1 MKQNKDSRYKR
12 FVETAFR
19 EVKRVLRPYSD
30 RFSKKTYTQH
40 QHAVAILLMKYEN
53 KTYRDIA
60 DLIKELLLYF
70 RFDESI
76 PHFTTLQKFF
86 DRIPSYVWDFLL
98 TKTYELFIGDITNVA
113 IDASGYK
120 LHHASQHYEHR
131 IGVPKRR
138 KRYMKHF
145 VSVDTDKQAIVVSED
160 WRSYIHDSVRFK
172 PIAKKT
178 RERTRIVNLTT
189 DKGFDSESNHKFAHK
204 LGANSVIPL
213 RYKTSLSKTKGFY
226 RRKLRRHFPDGIYH
240 QRSKV
245 ETINSVE
252 KRKFGDSLRGKL
264 LRMQRREMKV
274 IDVVYNIHRYINYVI
289 SAVLGFLQS

>member
-1 MKQNKDSRYKR
+1 
-12 FVETAFR
+12 
-19 EVKRVLRPYSD
+19 
-30 RFSKKTYTQH
+30 
-40 QHAVAILLMKYEN
+40 MKYEN

-60 DLIKELLLYF
+60 DLLKELGHYF
-70 RFDESI
+70 GFDESV

-86 DRIPSYVWDFLL
+86 ARIPSYVWTFLL
-98 TKTYELFIGDITNVA
+98 SKTYELFMGDIANVA

-120 LHHASQHYEHR
+120 LLHASQHYEHR
-131 IGVPKRR
+131 IGLPHRR

-145 VSVDTDKQAIVVSED
+145 ISIDSDKQAIIVSED
-160 WRSYIHDSVRFK
+160 WRSYVNDTKRFK

-178 RERTRIVNLTT
+178 RKVIRIENLTA
-189 DKGFDSESNHKFAHK
+189 DKGSDSESNHRFAHK

-226 RRKLRRHFPDGIYH
+226 RRKLRRNFPENIYH

-252 KRKFGDSLRGKL
+252 KRKFGDSLRSKL
-264 LRMQRREMKV
+264 LKMQRREMKV
-274 IDVVYNIHRYINYVI
+274 VDVVYNIHRYINYCLSI
-289 SAVLGFLQS
+289 LIGFLQSPEIWNFW